1 MKSAAL
7 AHGTQSP
14 AAAARIWKGAA
25 LACLALCRSLCF
37 VSFALLFLLPPR
49 SPHNTSFK
57 FPAIQAA
64 PFSKVF
70 RNKAPA
76 DALDLI
82 GQLLRYD
89 PRARIDP
96 LDALAHPF
104 FDPLRADDAGKA
116 AQAGMSRDV
125 VLPPTMFH
133 FTDAEVEAMG
143 RRGTIDKIVPP
154 RLRAAIHWPRHTA
167 DSVAAAAAATT
178 TPAAA
183 ATAVT
188 AAQ

>member
-1 MKSAAL
+1 MKSAAHCTRL
-7 AHGTQSP
+7 T
-14 AAAARIWKGAA
+14 AAARSRKGAQ
-25 LACLALCRSLCF
+25 LDQCSMLTLICLIAP
-37 VSFALLFLLPPR
+37 LFLSSASPVHR

-57 FPAIQAA
+57 FPTIQAA
-64 PFSKVF
+64 PFAKVF

-116 AQAGMSRDV
+116 AQAGTSRDI

-133 FTDAEVEAMG
+133 FTDAEIEAMG
-143 RRGTIDKIVPP
+143 RRGTIDRIVPP
-154 RLRAAIHWPRHTA
+154 RLRASVQWPRNTTDA
-167 DSVAAAAAATT
+167 VAAAAPSTTSAAAAAA
-178 TPAAA
+178 P
-183 ATAVT
+183 T